1 MSISNYSNVSQ
12 VLQDIE
18 LVKRNAQNFDVLGKQ
33 LSTGKR
39 HESLRDY
46 GTFVSKIINMQGV
59 VSTRESY
66 IRAIDLASFNVEAY
80 QDTLGEID
88 ALTRQAFKATG
99 EAPPDSSD
107 TVGLASW
114 RNTVSTTAD
123 LLLRQLEA
131 VLNTNIGGKYIF
143 SGNQYQSPAL
153 KDLTTLQTFSATD
166 VQNPQIQQYQ
176 TLDNMPQGAVLFAA
190 GETSKTVTI
199 KVAGDREAE
208 SNPEQFKLHL
218 NQVTPVDPNE
228 TASTI
233 VEPDAIGTINDTDT
247 TFSIENVGANS
258 LAEGG
263 TFSFVVK
270 RSGGDATAAKTVNF
284 DNLLGVD
291 VDASDF
297 AATNAISVSTD
308 GGTPVASNYPLASVT
323 FAANEME
330 KVITIQTANDTG
342 IENPEHFAVKIRP
355 DANYNIDE
363 NAQVASA
370 HINDDDDRKAYLSV
384 ARTSAVAQN
393 EDSGGAHTFTITR
406 QNAYLSPEPQV
417 VRWEIDPDNS
427 TANAAD
433 FGGTLPSG
441 TVTFLSGEL
450 TKTITVTPT
459 NDQRI
464 ESDESFQIKID
475 GANVIQSHAES
486 TITNDEVSFGIKP
499 LDANKLEGGV
509 HSFVVT
515 RSGDSSVASTVDVDA
530 KYLSDSAVV
539 SATQTI
545 SFAAGETQKV
555 VNFTSGDRP
564 IDDTMQVT
572 LTNATT
578 GAGNTAHI
586 ESYASTAEGKI
597 YDDDTPTKTVSVATL
612 ASTVTEGDDGVTK
625 DVTFTVTRTDST
637 IAEYVS
643 YNVEGMNK
651 DSADSKD
658 FLQGY
663 GIVPSYTA
671 TDASGATGEF
681 TYMYDTVAGQKD
693 PLLWQQQSIGLRDG
707 ESQDYGV
714 MATDPAFQKL
724 IRALVIMKSSA
735 ENRNTGQEKVM
746 LDAARDIV
754 TEATSEVRQLV
765 ARNAVII
772 NGIETTRAAHVS
784 FNALASNKLGAIT
797 DIDPAEAAAKL
808 TSLQSMVNASYS
820 LIAKRA
826 KLSLAN
832 FL

>member
-80 QDTLGEID
+80 QNTLEEID

-99 EAPPDSSD
+99 EAPPDTND
-107 TVGLASW
+107 AIGLASW

-153 KDLTTLQTFSATD
+153 KDLTTLQTFSAAD

-176 TLDNMPQGAVLFAA
+176 TLNNMPQGAVFFDV

-199 KVAGDREAE
+199 KVAGDLEAE

-218 NQVTPVDPNE
+218 NQVTPIDPNA

-233 VEPDAIGTINDTDT
+233 VEPDAVGTINDTDT

-263 TFSFVVK
+263 TYTFVVK
-270 RSGGDATAAKTVNF
+270 RSGGDLTGTPTVQF
-284 DNLLGVD
+284 DSLFGVD

-297 AATNAISVSTD
+297 TTN
-308 GGTPVASNYPLASVT
+308 PPASYT
-323 FAANEME
+323 FAAGQTEHTFT
-330 KVITIQTANDTG
+330 VTTANDTA
-342 IENPEHFAVKIRP
+342 IENPEHFAVKIKP
-355 DANYNIDE
+355 DAAYNVDA
-363 NAQVASA
+363 NADVASA

-384 ARTSAVAQN
+384 ARTSAAAQD

-417 VRWEIDPDNS
+417 VRWGIDPDNS

-433 FGGTLPSG
+433 FGGTFPSG
-441 TVTFLSGEL
+441 TVTFLAGEL

-475 GANVIQSHAES
+475 GANIIQSHAES

-499 LDANKLEGGV
+499 LDANKLEGGT
-509 HSFVVT
+509 HSYVVT
-515 RSGDSSVASTVDVDA
+515 RSGDASVASAVDVSA
-530 KYLSDSAVV
+530 KYLSDSAAV
-539 SATQTI
+539 STPQTV
-545 SFAAGETQKV
+545 SFAAGETEKV
-555 VNFTSGDRP
+555 VTFTSADRSVN
-564 IDDTMQVT
+564 DTMEVT

-578 GAGNTAHI
+578 TSGTAHV
-586 ESYASTAEGKI
+586 ESYASTAEGKV
-597 YDDDTPTKTVSVATL
+597 YDDDAVTSTVSVTTA
-612 ASTVTEGDDGVTK
+612 ASVVTEGDNGVTK

-671 TDASGATGEF
+671 TDENGATGEF
-681 TYMYDTVAGQKD
+681 TYMYNTVAGQKD

-735 ENRNTGQEKVM
+735 EDRNTGQETVM

-754 TEATSEVRQLV
+754 TDATSEIRQLV